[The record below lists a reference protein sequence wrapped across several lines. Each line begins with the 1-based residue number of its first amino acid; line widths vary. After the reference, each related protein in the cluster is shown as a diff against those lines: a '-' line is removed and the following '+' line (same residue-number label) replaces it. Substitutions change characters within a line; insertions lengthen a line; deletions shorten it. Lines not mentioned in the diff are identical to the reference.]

1 MSDFK
6 NPELLSEDEE
16 FDDIDDD
23 LEIIDDD
30 LNDDELFEDSE
41 DQETNEENQF
51 VPDIEML
58 ESTGFD
64 IKQNG
69 ERQQAIKTTNSHLTK
84 LQKEIFYAIK
94 FADVDKLLDL
104 DAHEQTDINFM
115 IEV

>member
-6 NPELLSEDEE
+6 NPELLSDDEE
-16 FDDIDDD
+16 FDDVDDD

-41 DQETNEENQF
+41 DQEETNEENQF

-64 IKQNG
+64 IK
-69 ERQQAIKTTNSHLTK
+69 
-84 LQKEIFYAIK
+84 
-94 FADVDKLLDL
+94 
-104 DAHEQTDINFM
+104 
-115 IEV
+115 

>member
-41 DQETNEENQF
+41 DQEETNEENQF

-64 IKQNG
+64 IK
-69 ERQQAIKTTNSHLTK
+69 
-84 LQKEIFYAIK
+84 
-94 FADVDKLLDL
+94 
-104 DAHEQTDINFM
+104 
-115 IEV
+115 

>member
-16 FDDIDDD
+16 FDDVDDD

-41 DQETNEENQF
+41 DQEETNEENQF

-64 IKQNG
+64 IK
-69 ERQQAIKTTNSHLTK
+69 
-84 LQKEIFYAIK
+84 
-94 FADVDKLLDL
+94 
-104 DAHEQTDINFM
+104 
-115 IEV
+115 

>member
-16 FDDIDDD
+16 FDDLDDD

-41 DQETNEENQF
+41 DQEETNEENQF

-64 IKQNG
+64 IK
-69 ERQQAIKTTNSHLTK
+69 
-84 LQKEIFYAIK
+84 
-94 FADVDKLLDL
+94 
-104 DAHEQTDINFM
+104 
-115 IEV
+115 